1 QGDPQRRLAIR
12 PYPKELEE
20 IVHLKQGEPCMLRP
34 ILPEDEPL
42 HRAFIAN
49 VTRED
54 LYRRYFSEVG
64 EFSHEDLAHMT
75 QIDYDR
81 EMAFVAVRQRGHQ
94 QEIIGVARAL
104 ADPDFQDAEFAVLVR
119 SDLKGLGI
127 GRLLMEKLIR
137 YARDSGL
144 QRLSGITMPANQG
157 MIRLA
162 QKLGFQTEMLLEDG
176 IVNLQLPLTGSAP

>member
-1 QGDPQRRLAIR
+1 
-12 PYPKELEE
+12 
-20 IVHLKQGEPCMLRP
+20 
-34 ILPEDEPL
+34 
-42 HRAFIAN
+42 
-49 VTRED
+49 
-54 LYRRYFSEVG
+54 
-64 EFSHEDLAHMT
+64 MT